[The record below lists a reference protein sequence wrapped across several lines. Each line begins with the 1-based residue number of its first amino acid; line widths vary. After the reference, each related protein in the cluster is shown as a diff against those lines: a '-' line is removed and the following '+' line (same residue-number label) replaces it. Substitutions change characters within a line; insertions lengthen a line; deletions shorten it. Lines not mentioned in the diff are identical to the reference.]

1 MATKPEAS
9 DRRGGVWVDW
19 RFQVWHTVRMVG
31 IALALIVVLFA
42 MYVRA
47 LDEQSRLLGLT
58 REGAAPASEVLTHD
72 ESASFE
78 ADLRDRVRMSDR
90 QHLLG
95 LAIVALV
102 LVTLLTVLAI
112 RVTFRLA
119 GPVHA
124 VSGMMQ
130 AMASGDFRSLRR
142 LRRRDEFRQLEDGVF
157 AVHAAWSRMA
167 AEDAALLERAAGAL
181 RARAAATGQGDPEAE
196 ALADEA
202 AMLAR
207 RRTDEFGEA

>member
-1 MATKPEAS
+1 MATKTEAS
-9 DRRGGVWVDW
+9 DRRGGIWVDW
-19 RFQVWHTVRMVG
+19 RFQVWHTIRMVG

-58 REGAAPASEVLTHD
+58 REGAAPAGEVATPD
-72 ESASFE
+72 ESAAFD
-78 ADLRDRVRMSDR
+78 ADLRDRVRMEDR

-95 LAIVALV
+95 LAVAALGLVAL
-102 LVTLLTVLAI
+102 LTALAI

-124 VSGMMQ
+124 VSGMMH
-130 AMASGDFRSLRR
+130 AMASGDFRALRR

-157 AVHAAWSRMA
+157 AVHAAWGRMA
-167 AEDAALLERAAGAL
+167 VEDAALLARVAAAL
-181 RARAAATGQGDPEAE
+181 RARPSGAGQGDPEAE
-196 ALADEA
+196 ALAAEA
-202 AMLAR
+202 EALAR
-207 RRTDEFGEA
+207 RRNDEFGEI